1 MISFLHITVAD
12 LTKLS
17 STINQPINQSINQDS
32 FIVSEAAGAPVQ
44 ISAAM
49 ADFPAPGYEEAG
61 FWGIVAQFYGIFM
74 VIAILYPVS
83 NVVRSL
89 VMEKE
94 ARIREGMRMMSLQDS
109 ALYASWAFHF
119 GTTFL
124 IIAGLIVAVGGKL
137 FQYSDKALI
146 FLYYLLCTYVC
157 VVGVDPPAQH
167 TSNPFPPTP
176 PSNSHTQT
184 TAVFFSTTAFAFWMS
199 AFFSKSKT
207 AAILGVLP
215 YFG

>member
-1 MISFLHITVAD
+1 
-12 LTKLS
+12 
-17 STINQPINQSINQDS
+17 
-32 FIVSEAAGAPVQ
+32 
-44 ISAAM
+44 M

-61 FWGIVAQFYGIFM
+61 FWGIVSQFYGIFM

-119 GTTFL
+119 GSTFL

-137 FQYSDKALI
+137 FQYSDKTLI
-146 FLYYLLCTYVC
+146 FLYYLLCTYLRFVF
-157 VVGVDPPAQH
+157 GQSIRLSSIQQFHSPDPII
-167 TSNPFPPTP
+167 FPYTHP
-176 PSNSHTQT
+176 PDSLLLDHR
-184 TAVFFSTTAFAFWMS
+184 
-199 AFFSKSKT
+199 
-207 AAILGVLP
+207 LRLLDERLL
-215 YFG
+215 